1 MLGLRIVADNVRSAL
16 RRAERCAS
24 RPQTEVWVTP
34 RLVITRRPR
43 RIQAAS
49 LQNVTATKGRP
60 DHDQENQFMSTHLGR
75 YAAVT
80 GAGSGNGKA
89 IAETLLDEGASVALL
104 DINLDS
110 LQEITEKYP
119 QAIAVEANVA
129 DENSARAAA
138 NEVESAFG
146 RLDLL
151 VNNAGIVKSSNFE
164 DLSREE
170 WDQVFAVN
178 STGPF
183 LMSQAMNGLL
193 REGVA
198 ARGDN
203 ATSAIVNITSVEAHI
218 VISSSG
224 HPQIHYNAS
233 KGALLQ
239 LTRALAVECASNKI
253 RVNAVAPGF
262 IETPFT
268 RAVLGNPE
276 VLNWL
281 LERTPM
287 GRVGQPEDVANAVS
301 FLGSEKASWVTGA
314 TLFVDGGWTVF

>member
-1 MLGLRIVADNVRSAL
+1 MHPYDGLV
-16 RRAERCAS
+16 
-24 RPQTEVWVTP
+24 
-34 RLVITRRPR
+34 
-43 RIQAAS
+43 
-49 LQNVTATKGRP
+49 
-60 DHDQENQFMSTHLGR
+60 
-75 YAAVT
+75 AAVT

-89 IAETLLDEGASVALL
+89 IAETLLSEGATVALL
-104 DINLDS
+104 DIASDS
-110 LQEITEKYP
+110 LQDTVSRFE
-119 QAIAVEANVA
+119 QAFPVQVDVA
-129 DENSARAAA
+129 DAASVPA
-138 NEVESAFG
+138 ALAKIAERSD

-151 VNNAGIVKSSNFE
+151 VNNAGIVRSSNFS
-164 DLSREE
+164 DLPLEE
-170 WDQVFAVN
+170 WNQVFAVN

-183 LMSQAMNGLL
+183 LMSQAAMPLL
-193 REGVA
+193 RDA
-198 ARGDN
+198 ARARGED

-224 HPQIHYNAS
+224 HPQVHYNAS

-239 LTRALAVECASNKI
+239 LTRALAIECASDRV

-276 VLNWL
+276 VKNWL

-287 GRVGQPEDVANAVS
+287 GRIGKPEDVANAVS
-301 FLGSEKASWVTGA
+301 FLGSEKASWVTGT

>member
-1 MLGLRIVADNVRSAL
+1 MI
-16 RRAERCAS
+16 
-24 RPQTEVWVTP
+24 
-34 RLVITRRPR
+34 
-43 RIQAAS
+43 
-49 LQNVTATKGRP
+49 
-60 DHDQENQFMSTHLGR
+60 
-75 YAAVT
+75 AAVT

-89 IAETLLDEGASVALL
+89 IAETLLEEGAAVALL
-104 DINLDS
+104 DIAPDS
-110 LQEITEKYP
+110 LKAITDKYSE
-119 QAIAVEANVA
+119 AFAVETNVA
-129 DENSARAAA
+129 DVASARRAAA
-138 NEVESAFG
+138 QIQEKFG
-146 RLDLL
+146 RLDIL
-151 VNNAGIVKSSNFE
+151 VNNAGIVRGTNFE
-164 DLSREE
+164 ELSVEE

-183 LMSQAMNGLL
+183 LMSQAAMPLL
-193 REGVA
+193 KAGAE
-198 ARGDN
+198 ARGAK
-203 ATSAIVNITSVEAHI
+203 ATAAIVNITSVEAHI

-239 LTRALAVECASNKI
+239 LTRALAVECAASRV

-268 RAVLGNPE
+268 REVLGNPE

-301 FLGSEKASWVTGA
+301 FLGSEKASWVTGS
-314 TLFVDGGWTVF
+314 TLFVDGGWTVY